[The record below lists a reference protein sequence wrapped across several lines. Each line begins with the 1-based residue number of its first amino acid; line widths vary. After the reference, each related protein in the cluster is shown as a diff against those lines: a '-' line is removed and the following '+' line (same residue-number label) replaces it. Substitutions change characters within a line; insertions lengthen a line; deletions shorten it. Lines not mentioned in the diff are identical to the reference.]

1 MRLAAGDSSSGRKM
15 AVSGVDA
22 LRLPKMSIRVRT
34 IPARPP
40 EVWLLSVD
48 DPVGIQSGIRIRERF
63 SLLPYALLVMA
74 SDIAGAAF
82 ILPMIVLAAVG
93 MSGSPS
99 LARAW
104 LIAVCGALGATLIA
118 KLVVIPCGHLVP
130 GLTLRSPSGHAAGAT
145 AVYLGLAALV
155 WRSRTMLALRALF
168 VALMAGLCALVFVS
182 RVALRAHT
190 IEEVVLGAAI
200 GAIAPLVLLRVPR
213 PMPERPWRW
222 LVLVPAILLLLA
234 ASELAYPVRYSPEG
248 ILTRFAK
255 QWAIDLGACGL
266 RG

>member
-1 MRLAAGDSSSGRKM
+1 M
-15 AVSGVDA
+15 
-22 LRLPKMSIRVRT
+22 
-34 IPARPP
+34 
-40 EVWLLSVD
+40 
-48 DPVGIQSGIRIRERF
+48 
-63 SLLPYALLVMA
+63 LPYALLVMA

-82 ILPMIVLAAVG
+82 IMPLIILAAVG
-93 MSGSPS
+93 MSGAPS

-104 LIAVCGALGATLIA
+104 LLAVGSALGATLIA

-155 WRSRTMLALRALF
+155 WRSRAMLALRALV

-190 IEEVVLGAAI
+190 IEEVVLGTAI

-248 ILTRFAK
+248 VLTRFAK
-255 QWAIDLGACGL
+255 QWATDLGACGF
-266 RG
+266 GG